1 MPRAVEH
8 VTPSIARWLDNP
20 DPSEGGNNDPYYDN
34 PNSRQSFD
42 DEETAGLG
50 SDGDSEEVDNE
61 GYKSG
66 QETERVGEG
75 GGHDDKSLLK
85 SRRDT
90 MQLPMEP

>member
-8 VTPSIARWLDNP
+8 VTPSIARWLDDP
-20 DPSEGGNNDPYYDN
+20 DPSEGGTNDPYYDN
-34 PNSRQSFD
+34 TDFIQTFG

-50 SDGDSEEVDNE
+50 SDGDSEEVDE

-75 GGHDDKSLLK
+75 GGHDDKKPS
-85 SRRDT
+85 
-90 MQLPMEP
+90 